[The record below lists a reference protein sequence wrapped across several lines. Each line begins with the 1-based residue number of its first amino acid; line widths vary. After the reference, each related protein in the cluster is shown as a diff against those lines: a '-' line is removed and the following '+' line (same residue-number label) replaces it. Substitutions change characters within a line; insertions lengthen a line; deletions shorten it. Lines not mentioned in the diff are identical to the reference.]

1 MVTFL
6 LGLILIV
13 VLVNLYIASKCIGY
27 KKDIYELTDMNTYYR
42 NKLSMI
48 ECQYRK
54 YSEGENAFTVLRKLG
69 NLIQQT
75 DFVEKQEFKG

>member
-6 LGLILIV
+6 LGLNFIII
-13 VLVNLYIASKCIGY
+13 LVNIYIAYMCSKY
-27 KKDIYELTDMNTYYR
+27 KQAMYDLTDMNTYYR

-48 ECQYRK
+48 EYQFRK
-54 YSEGENAFTVLRKLG
+54 YSEGENAFLVLREIG